1 MRATSMIVLFVF
13 LMSGTAVL
21 AGEPAAAAAAK
32 NPFTDHTRGVYEA
45 LQKIVITS
53 AELMPEEKYGFK
65 PVESVRSFGQILGHA
80 AASQYYMCATVRG
93 EKPAPPKIDASTATK
108 AELIAALR
116 AAFAYC
122 DSAWA
127 GMTDASGAE
136 IVKFMTDDSP
146 KLGVLSVNNV
156 HTIEHYGNLIVYLRM
171 NGLVPPTSD
180 PEFMKMLSEK

>member
-1 MRATSMIVLFVF
+1 MRATSIIVLFVF
-13 LMSGTAVL
+13 LMSGTAAL
-21 AGEPAAAAAAK
+21 AGEPATAAAAK
-32 NPFTDHTRGVYEA
+32 NPFTDHTRGVHEA
-45 LQKIVITS
+45 MLKILTAS

-80 AASQYYMCATVRG
+80 ASAQYYFCATVRG
-93 EKPAPPKIDASTATK
+93 EKSPAPKIDASTASK

-122 DSAWA
+122 DSAWST
-127 GMTDASGAE
+127 MTDASGAE
-136 IVKFMTDDSP
+136 IVAFMDEDSP
-146 KLGVLSVNNV
+146 RLGVLGVNNL

-180 PEFMKMLSEK
+180 PEFMKTLSEQ

>member
-1 MRATSMIVLFVF
+1 MRATSIIVLFVF
-13 LMSGTAVL
+13 LMSGTAAL
-21 AGEPAAAAAAK
+21 AEEPAPAAAAK
-32 NPFTDHTRGVYEA
+32 NPYTDHTRGVYEA
-45 LQKIVITS
+45 LQLIMITS

-80 AASQYYMCATVRG
+80 ASSQYYMCATVLG

-127 GMTDASGAE
+127 EMNDASGAE
-136 IVKFMTDDSP
+136 VVKFMTDDSP
-146 KLGVLSVNNV
+146 KLGVLIVNNV

-180 PEFMKMLSEK
+180 QEFMKKLSER

>member
-1 MRATSMIVLFVF
+1 MRATSIIVLLVF
-13 LMSGTAVL
+13 LMSGTAAL
-21 AGEPAAAAAAK
+21 AHEPAPAAAAK
-32 NPFTDHTRGVYEA
+32 SPFTDHTRGVYEA
-45 LQKIVITS
+45 LQKIIVGS

-80 AASQYYMCATVRG
+80 ASSQYYMCATVRG
-93 EKPAPPKIDASTATK
+93 EKPAPPKIDASSASK

-122 DSAWA
+122 DTAWS
-127 GMTDASGAE
+127 GMNDASGAE
-136 IVKFMTDDSP
+136 VVAFMDDDSP
-146 KLGVLSVNNV
+146 KLGVLIVNNI

-180 PEFMKMLSEK
+180 PEFMKSLSD

>member
-1 MRATSMIVLFVF
+1 MRATSIIVLFVF
-13 LMSGTAVL
+13 LMSGTAAL
-21 AGEPAAAAAAK
+21 AEEPATAAAAK
-32 NPFTDHTRGVYEA
+32 NPFIDHTRGIHEA
-45 LQKIVITS
+45 LQLIMVTS

-80 AASQYYMCATVRG
+80 ASSQYYMCATVRG
-93 EKPAPPKIDASTATK
+93 EKSPAPKLDASAATK

-122 DSAWA
+122 DSAWST
-127 GMTDASGAE
+127 MTDASSAE
-136 IVKFMTDDSP
+136 SVTFMNEDSP
-146 KLGVLSVNNV
+146 KLGVLNVNNV

-180 PEFMKMLSEK
+180 PEFMKMLSDR